1 VQLRKPVRFND
12 FRAELVATSELLMM
26 GTIGD
31 EATRAAA
38 RSTLDDL
45 HRYVAAARIARF
57 LIDVRGL
64 EFVDSSAIRLFV
76 DLTARAETS
85 GYVVVF
91 RVDPSVTW
99 QRLSFSVLQTLA
111 PRRIE
116 LQQVERTAL
125 P

>member
-1 VQLRKPVRFND
+1 
-12 FRAELVATSELLMM
+12 M

-31 EATRAAA
+31 EATRAAV

-45 HRYVAAARIARF
+45 HQYVSAAKIARF

-76 DLTARAETS
+76 DLTARAEAS

-91 RVDPSVTW
+91 RVDPAVTW